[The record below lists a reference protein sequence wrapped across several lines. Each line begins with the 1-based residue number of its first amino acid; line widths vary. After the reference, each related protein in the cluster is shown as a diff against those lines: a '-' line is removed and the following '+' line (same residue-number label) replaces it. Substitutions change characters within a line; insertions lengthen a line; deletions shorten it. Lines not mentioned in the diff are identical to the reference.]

1 MLRFLLRRLAGAVAT
16 VFGVSVVVFVLLRAL
31 PGDAIE
37 ASLGTQAGLLT
48 PAQRSALE
56 QYYGLDEPLPIQFLA
71 WLGSLTQGNLGV
83 SVNSGQSVSSLISAS
98 WPVTF
103 ELAIL
108 VTLIGTPVGVLL
120 GMLAG
125 SRAGGLRDGAS
136 QGVALLGLAIP
147 DYVLGTL
154 LVGILATVFNYFPS
168 PGNFIA
174 FTESPSGNLSQV
186 FYPALV
192 LAAGL
197 AATLMRTTRSA
208 YIGAMQADYVRTAIG
223 KGASPARVVFR
234 HVLRNASIPIL
245 TMVGIQFGYL
255 LGGTIIVEQVFALP
269 GLGRLLLTAIEQ
281 RDYAI
286 AQSTVLVIAVAFVLI
301 NLLVDLCYHGLDPRT
316 RTP

>member
-1 MLRFLLRRLAGAVAT
+1 LLN
-16 VFGVSVVVFVLLRAL
+16 
-31 PGDAIE
+31 
-37 ASLGTQAGLLT
+37 
-48 PAQRSALE
+48 
-56 QYYGLDEPLPIQFLA
+56 
-71 WLGSLTQGNLGV
+71 GNLGV

-168 PGNFIA
+168 PGDFVA